1 MLHRRLQETIRHEAR
16 QALEIEGRRAT
27 LGGRDHEVVLRPRD
41 LLVQILDLGG
51 EEVVLIEGIFSL
63 AQAQGGEGL
72 RDSVGYATENL
83 G

>member
-1 MLHRRLQETIRHEAR
+1 
-16 QALEIEGRRAT
+16 
-27 LGGRDHEVVLRPRD
+27 
-41 LLVQILDLGG
+41 LDLGG

-72 RDSVGYATENL
+72 RDGVGYATENL

>member
-1 MLHRRLQETIRHEAR
+1 MLHRRQQETIRHEAR
-16 QALEIEGRRAT
+16 QALEIEGWRAA
-27 LGGRDHEVVLRPRD
+27 LGGRDHEAVLWPRD

-51 EEVVLIEGIFSL
+51 EEVVLVEGILSL

-72 RDSVGYATENL
+72 RDSVAYATENL